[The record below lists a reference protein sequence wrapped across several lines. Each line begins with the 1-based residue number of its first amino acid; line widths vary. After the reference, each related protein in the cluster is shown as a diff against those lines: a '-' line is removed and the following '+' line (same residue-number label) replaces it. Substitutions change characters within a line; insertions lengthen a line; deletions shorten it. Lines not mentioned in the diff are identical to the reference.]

1 MKNTHI
7 AVGAMAIA
15 LAFAPLAK
23 LQAASLL
30 TPDSRLEVG
39 GLAEVVKAKVG
50 KSKLG
55 KKKHMRKHARRKGA
69 RPGCAPG
76 GPLRREHVLERQGAQ
91 VHGRPRQGLTCDPSR
106 RAGGKPLNAA

>member
-1 MKNTHI
+1 MKTTHI

-30 TPDSRLEVG
+30 TPDSRLEIG
-39 GLAEVVKAKVG
+39 GLAEVVTAKVG

-69 RPGCAPG
+69 RQARSRG
-76 GPLRREHVLERQGAQ
+76 GP
-91 VHGRPRQGLTCDPSR
+91 GRCGENMYWS
-106 RAGGKPLNAA
+106 GKAHKCMDARDKA